1 MEMFEKRLEKKR
13 VYRLEDER
21 EFFSLIE
28 RRLKEQGYQLLD
40 TLQRITNSGPLET
53 PHYST

>member
-1 MEMFEKRLEKKR
+1 MEMFEKKLEKRR

-40 TLQRITNSGPLET
+40 TLQRISSNSPLET

>member
-1 MEMFEKRLEKKR
+1 MEMFEKRLEKRR

-40 TLQRITNSGPLET
+40 TLQRITSSSPLET